1 MSKPKFKFEKKDV
14 KVKTE
19 DTGPSLNDLRENSD
33 QSFKDVIKDLSINE
47 FYTKQDTKQ
56 KYNKFITSVVP
67 EKDFN
72 FMSDLVEMP
81 TTSKGYKWILVV
93 LDLATNEFDIEPMK
107 NKTAE
112 VTRNAFKNIVKRG
125 ILGLPEISLKTDGG
139 TEFKGAFHKYL
150 EDHGVMHKTAMPYR
164 KQQMGPVESLNKTVA
179 RILMTYLNDKSA
191 EIGKDYND
199 WTDILDMVREEV
211 NSFRKRDLDKLKEYQ
226 SKRYF
231 DPTVAGDP
239 EYQIGQYVH
248 WKIDRPT
255 NINGD
260 PINDNKF
267 RMGDRIFSVET
278 RKIVDVLCFPSKP
291 YYRYKLQDMDHVSYS
306 ASELKE
312 SEKQNDL
319 YIIKKIIGVKTVK
332 KKKYYLCWWKSELKQ
347 DATWEPEEQLIED
360 NMQDYIDEFKKVY
373 NKNKKGKN

>member
-332 KKKYYLCWWKSELKQ
+332 KKKYYLCWWKKELKQ

-373 NKNKKGKN
+373 NKNKGKN

>member
-150 EDHGVMHKTAMPYR
+150 EDHGVMHKTAMQYR

-255 NINGD
+255 NIHGD

-332 KKKYYLCWWKSELKQ
+332 KKKYYLCWWKKELKQ
-347 DATWEPEEQLIED
+347 DATWEPEDQLIED

>member
-332 KKKYYLCWWKSELKQ
+332 KKKYYLCWWKKELKQ
-347 DATWEPEEQLIED
+347 DATWEPEDQLIED

-373 NKNKKGKN
+373 NKNKGKN

>member
-125 ILGLPEISLKTDGG
+125 ILGLCEISLKTDGG

-332 KKKYYLCWWKSELKQ
+332 KKKYYLCWWKKELKQ

-373 NKNKKGKN
+373 NKNKGKN

>member
-373 NKNKKGKN
+373 NKNKGKN